1 MKQTSHTHYCS
12 SVVFVELVE
21 LAASGLVSSRVTLW
35 FDAFVVQLINYGVNR
50 KFVHAQL
57 G

>member
-1 MKQTSHTHYCS
+1 MGSGTKQTSQT
-12 SVVFVELVE
+12 LWVE

-35 FDAFVVQLINYGVNR
+35 VDAFEVQLIKYCVNR